1 MLLHS
6 MEHYKI
12 ILFLNI
18 IYIKILIS
26 KAQKCYSIYNCKKC
40 PELDICQIYLKGYF
54 LNKKKNKCIKNLFS
68 LSNKIPILSRFKPS
82 EKLFSKINTSINLQ
96 SLEKNINN
104 SSINRNIDEVISYHK
119 FYNIIKASNISSDY
133 IKKKR

>member
-1 MLLHS
+1 MSLNS

-40 PELDICQIYLKGYF
+40 PELDISEIGLKGYF
-54 LNKKKNKCIKNLFS
+54 LNKKKNKYIKSLFS
-68 LSNKIPILSRFKPS
+68 LSNKFPILSRFKSS

-96 SLEKNINN
+96 NLEKNINN
-104 SSINRNIDEVISYHK
+104 SSIN
-119 FYNIIKASNISSDY
+119 
-133 IKKKR
+133 